1 MSRSFFLA
9 VLVLSA
15 LGEFATGA
23 FMPLLPRVGDEFGL
37 SAALVQSTVSAYI
50 YAYALGQIV
59 CGPLSDAI
67 GRRPVTLAGLV
78 LLVMGSALAAF
89 AGSITALIVARVIQ
103 GIGVSACYVVSR
115 AIVRDVSAPADVA
128 RRMSLLMLAFACLV
142 LVSPLLG
149 GVIGDTAGWRALFVL
164 TVVVAASMLAY
175 VGLRL
180 RETNEHCS
188 SGRAALRAL
197 PATYR
202 RLMANAGYMKYVV
215 SHALGYAGLY
225 AFLAVF
231 PLLAADVYAL
241 GSTGIGSLIALV
253 MGGFVI
259 GLLVVGR
266 VSGHYSPD
274 TCIVIGL
281 VIMLAAVAALA
292 VLMLAGRLGLAPLLG
307 LQMLYMFGGSF
318 VAPNTTAAVMLMFP
332 RAAGLASAGLGALSM
347 AGAASAVAVAG
358 LLYRGRLDEI
368 VMLQC
373 SLAIGSAVIFVLVKA
388 RPGNDDVATEST

>member
-37 SAALVQSTVSAYI
+37 TAALVQSTVSAYI

-78 LLVMGSALAAF
+78 LLVIGSGLAAF
-89 AGSITALIVARVIQ
+89 AGSITALVVARIVQ
-103 GIGVSACYVVSR
+103 GLGVSACYVVSR
-115 AIVRDVSAPADVA
+115 AIIRDVSDPADVA

-149 GVIGDTAGWRALFVL
+149 GVLGDTAGWRALFGL
-164 TVVVAASMLAY
+164 TAVVAAAMLAY
-175 VGLRL
+175 VLLRL
-180 RETNEHCS
+180 RETNAHRS
-188 SGRAALRAL
+188 SGHAALRAL

-202 RLMANAGYMKYVV
+202 RLLAHSGYMKYVV

-241 GSTGIGSLIALV
+241 GSTGIGSLVALV
-253 MGGFVI
+253 MSGFVI

-266 VSGHYSPD
+266 VSARYSPD
-274 TCIVIGL
+274 ACIVIGL
-281 VIMLAAVAALA
+281 AIMLLAVAALA
-292 VLMLAGRLGLAPLLG
+292 ALMLGDRLGLAALLG

-358 LLYRGRLDEI
+358 VLYRGRLDE
-368 VMLQC
+368 VVVLQC
-373 SLAIGSAVIFVLVKA
+373 SLAVASAVIFAVVRA
-388 RPGNDDVATEST
+388 RPGDGEVAVQST